1 MRKYILYAGVNGAG
15 KSTLYMTTHYK
26 DMMPRVNTD
35 EILREFGDWRNTSDL
50 MKAGRIA
57 VERLNS
63 YLSEGITFNQE
74 TTLCGHSILRTIY
87 RAKQLGYVIELHY
100 VCVDSPAIAKKRI
113 AERVK
118 MGGHGIPDK
127 DVEKRFGESLR
138 NLHKIIDFVIWPHYM
153 IIQMSFAGLL
163 FIKMVNVSEYQRLS
177 QSGMKNGRK
186 NVINLT
192 QAWVQ

>member
-100 VCVDSPAIAKKRI
+100 VCVDSPVIAKKRI
-113 AERVK
+113 SERVK

-138 NLHKIIDFVIWPHYM
+138 NLHKIIDLCDLVALYDNTDEFRR
-153 IIQMSFAGLL
+153 FA
-163 FIKMVNVSEYQRLS
+163 IY
-177 QSGMKNGRK
+177 KNGQRIRVSK
-186 NVINLT
+186 IIPKWYEKR
-192 QAWVQ
+192 QEECH

>member
-1 MRKYILYAGVNGAG
+1 MCIRD
-15 KSTLYMTTHYK
+15 S
-26 DMMPRVNTD
+26 VNTD

-100 VCVDSPAIAKKRI
+100 VCVDSVSYTHLHETGYQA
-113 AERVK
+113 
-118 MGGHGIPDK
+118 
-127 DVEKRFGESLR
+127 FGD
-138 NLHKIIDFVIWPHYM
+138 IDP
-153 IIQMSFAGLL
+153 
-163 FIKMVNVSEYQRLS
+163 
-177 QSGMKNGRK
+177 QSD
-186 NVINLT
+186 
-192 QAWVQ
+192 AP

>member
-63 YLSEGITFNQE
+63 YLSAGITFN
-74 TTLCGHSILRTIY
+74 
-87 RAKQLGYVIELHY
+87 
-100 VCVDSPAIAKKRI
+100 
-113 AERVK
+113 
-118 MGGHGIPDK
+118 
-127 DVEKRFGESLR
+127 
-138 NLHKIIDFVIWPHYM
+138 
-153 IIQMSFAGLL
+153 
-163 FIKMVNVSEYQRLS
+163 
-177 QSGMKNGRK
+177 
-186 NVINLT
+186 
-192 QAWVQ
+192 